1 MASDEQGPQ
10 GLAENN
16 EDGIVVEFGF
26 GGVTLE
32 PSGNGLLTVT
42 LNGVSTFVD
51 PAWFDRAIADGIF
64 NNPHPAVAAQ
74 MDGDSIL
81 DLAEAPD
88 LHIIGELDDAQH
100 PKFSAKD
107 GMPFT
112 PFENSLVK
120 LLNYESVD
128 AACST
133 PDFILAHFL
142 SDVLVNLKHMVDERE
157 KWFGRGTGI
166 ETIEATFDLYVDGY
180 TIRSTGTVGEM
191 LVTSPEGL
199 SATIQTKQLTAFL
212 DRRLTPGESDR
223 NIEPGT

>member
-1 MASDEQGPQ
+1 MVDE
-10 GLAENN
+10 EN
-16 EDGIVVEFGF
+16 GVVVEFGF
-26 GGVTLE
+26 GGVTMA
-32 PSGNGLLTVT
+32 PSMSGLLTVT

-64 NNPHPAVAAQ
+64 NNPHPAIAAQ
-74 MDGDSIL
+74 MDGDSLL

-88 LHIIGELDDAQH
+88 VHIIGEDDGH
-100 PKFSAKD
+100 PKFSARQ

-120 LLNYESVD
+120 LLNSESVD

-133 PDFILAHFL
+133 PDFLLAQFL
-142 SDVLVNLKHMVDERE
+142 SDVLVNVKHMVDERE

-180 TIRSTGTVGEM
+180 TIKSTGTIGEM
-191 LVTSPEGL
+191 LVTSPEGK
-199 SATIQTKQLTAFL
+199 SAVIPTKKLTAFL
-212 DRRLTPGESDR
+212 DRRLTPGESDA